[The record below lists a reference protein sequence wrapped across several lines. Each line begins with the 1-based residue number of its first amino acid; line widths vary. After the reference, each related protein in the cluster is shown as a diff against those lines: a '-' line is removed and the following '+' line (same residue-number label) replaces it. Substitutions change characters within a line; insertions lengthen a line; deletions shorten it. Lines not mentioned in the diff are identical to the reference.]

1 MRTVLAVAVLLI
13 SSSVLAG
20 PDDGVVAPDR
30 ADGPLVLVN
39 AAARPASIG
48 QIDRL
53 RRVLDQRGL
62 LAPLPQHLADV
73 LDGRNVTLDDL
84 GEIKDAYGR
93 QDYATARRLIEA
105 DEQRILANLGGHD
118 PMPAL
123 AVLSQLHGLV
133 EAADDDVDAA
143 VAWFRAAYRF
153 NPAQKLDKQLAA
165 PRIRTLFESARGETS
180 ETGGLWIDAEPATA
194 TVRIDG
200 GAPQPIG
207 PRIALAAGVHLIEI
221 AAGGRKSYAELVS
234 VREGRLAK
242 IEIAL
247 DPETTQDQAAKL
259 VDATAAVPTGKAR
272 LPSLSGLSRLT
283 GVHRMLLVEEGG
295 DDRVTVRLYDTAAR
309 KVSSPVQ
316 LDGAAPSAV
325 IASVILA
332 ALEPDHMMTEPT
344 TVMAAERPHTSHW
357 YQRWYVWAGAALV
370 LGGGV
375 ATYQY
380 VGRQP
385 TMAHGF

>member
-1 MRTVLAVAVLLI
+1 MRIVLAVAVLLT

-20 PDDGVVAPDR
+20 PNDGAADPDR
-30 ADGPLVLVN
+30 PAGQLVLVN

-48 QIDRL
+48 QLDRL
-53 RRVLDQRGL
+53 RSVLDQRGL
-62 LAPLPQHLADV
+62 LARLPQRLTDV
-73 LDGRNVTLDDL
+73 LDGRNVMLDDL

-93 QDYATARRLIEA
+93 QDYAAARRLIEA
-105 DEQRILANLGGHD
+105 DEQRILANLGGRD

-143 VAWFRAAYRF
+143 IAWFRAARRF

-180 ETGGLWIDAEPATA
+180 ETGGLWIDAVPVTA

-200 GAPQPIG
+200 GSPQPVG
-207 PRIALAAGVHLIEI
+207 PRMALAAGVHLVEI
-221 AAGGRKSYAELVS
+221 AAGGRKPYAELVS

-259 VDATAAVPTGKAR
+259 VDAAAAVPAGKAR
-272 LPSLSGLSRLT
+272 FPGLSGLSRLT
-283 GVHRMLLVEEGG
+283 GVHRMLLIEEGG
-295 DDRVTVRLYDTAAR
+295 DDHVTVRLYDTSVR
-309 KVSSPVQ
+309 KVSSPVL
-316 LDGAAPSAV
+316 LDGAATSAM
-325 IASVILA
+325 IASVSLA
-332 ALEPDHMMTEPT
+332 ALEPDHLTEPT
-344 TVMAAERPHTSHW
+344 TVIAIERPHTSHW
-357 YQRWYVWAGAALV
+357 YQRWYVWAGAAVV

-380 VGRQP
+380 LGRQP
-385 TMAHGF
+385 TMAQGF